1 MYIGRRLA
9 YLRRKRGFSQEGV
22 AAGVVSR
29 GHYSNIEAGRYRALN
44 DILVSLADKLDV
56 PANYL
61 LQWESS
67 SPVLEH
73 YLIKLQYCLDN
84 YEYKEAE
91 SFIQTITK
99 EFTYINSL
107 HQEIHF
113 LLLESL
119 FYIKIKDYHRAK
131 GVIEKVQYLTDE
143 GKMVPACLK
152 YLFYYVTGAWFY
164 VAGFYEKSLAN
175 FKTALEKAS
184 SKNSTARLYY
194 NMALALYE
202 TYDRGKAAEYGKKA
216 LEIFINEHKWL
227 HIIYIYLLLGV
238 IHWDKREYSES
249 EAYLHKALDLVK
261 VYGNDELEGK
271 VYHNLGLVYDSKHD
285 KEKSIKYLILSV
297 DKKLADNCES
307 IIITYGVLAEV
318 LISAGQI
325 TRAGEV
331 VRAAREYAKSE
342 EHFSMLM
349 AIEAKIHYTRENWT
363 KYEEIMER
371 LITYYRE
378 SERWSDVKLLSE
390 EYSEY
395 LGNRYKYKDAF
406 YYSRAALE
414 AYRKLAEKGGA

>member
-1 MYIGRRLA
+1 M
-9 YLRRKRGFSQEGV
+9 RRKRGFSQEGV

-29 GHYSNIEAGRYRALN
+29 GHYSNLEAGRYRAMN
-44 DILVSLADKLDV
+44 DILISLADKLDV

-67 SPVLEH
+67 NPVLEH
-73 YLIKLQYCLDN
+73 YLIKFQYSLDN

-91 SFIQTITK
+91 SFMETIRK
-99 EFTYINSL
+99 EFPYINSL

-113 LLLESL
+113 ILLKSL
-119 FYIKIKDYHRAK
+119 FYIKIKDYPKTK
-131 GVIEKVQYLTDE
+131 GVIEKLQYLTDE
-143 GKMVPACLK
+143 GKMLPECLK

-164 VAGFYEKSLAN
+164 VAGAYDKSIEH
-175 FKTALEKAS
+175 FRIALEKAH
-184 SKNSTARLYY
+184 SKDRKARLYY
-194 NMALALYE
+194 NIALVLYE
-202 TYDRGKAAEYGKKA
+202 TYERGKAADYGKRA
-216 LEIFINEHKWL
+216 LEIFINEHKWI
-227 HIIYIYLLLGV
+227 HVIYIYLLLGV
-238 IHWDKREYSES
+238 IHWDKREFSES

-261 VYGNDELEGK
+261 LYGNDELEGK
-271 VYHNLGLVYDSKHD
+271 VYHNLGLVYDSKQD

-331 VRAAREYAKSE
+331 VRAAREYARSE
-342 EHFSMLM
+342 EDFSMLM
-349 AIEAKIHYTRENWT
+349 AIEAKIHYTRENWA

-378 SERWSDVKLLSE
+378 SERWTDVRTLSE

-395 LGNRYKYKDAF
+395 LGNIFKYKDAF